1 MNDAFQQGLQAYLK
15 KQYDVALSFWIPAAE
30 AGDASA
36 ATNLGLMHLKGEG
49 VAKNPAEAA
58 RLFAVG
64 AQAGNASAVYNLAGL
79 YENGLGVETS
89 LERAIALYEQAA
101 ASGHSGAAY
110 QLGTIALELQNDKAR
125 GIAHLVDAVDAGHP
139 RAKMR
144 LAIFNDEMLKAD
156 PATALNTDFRALGE
170 AAQRAVVESVLEQSI
185 RATLQKDGGDVKLG
199 GLRQKQPGVVDIY
212 LCYEGA
218 CVGCSLSST
227 ATLSF
232 IRDQLTRAIDP
243 AIRVFA
249 L

>member
-1 MNDAFQQGLQAYLK
+1 MNDAFSQGLQAYLK
-15 KQYDVALSFWIPAAE
+15 KQYEAALGFWVPAAE

-58 RLFAVG
+58 RLFALG
-64 AQAGNASAVYNLAGL
+64 ADRGNMSAVYNLAGL
-79 YENGLGVETS
+79 YENGLGVEAS
-89 LERAIALYEQAA
+89 QQKAIALYEQAA

-110 QLGTIALELQNDKAR
+110 QLGTLLLELLNDKAR
-125 GIAHLVDAVDAGHP
+125 AIAYLVDAVDAGHP

-144 LAIFNDEMLKAD
+144 LSIFDDAMLSAD
-156 PATALNTDFRALGE
+156 PAQASNSDFRNLGE
-170 AAQRAVVESVLEQSI
+170 AARRAVVESILEGSV

-199 GLRQKQPGVVDIY
+199 GLREKGGVVDIY

-218 CVGCSLSST
+218 CVGCSLAST

-232 IRDQLTRAIDP
+232 IHGELVRAIDP